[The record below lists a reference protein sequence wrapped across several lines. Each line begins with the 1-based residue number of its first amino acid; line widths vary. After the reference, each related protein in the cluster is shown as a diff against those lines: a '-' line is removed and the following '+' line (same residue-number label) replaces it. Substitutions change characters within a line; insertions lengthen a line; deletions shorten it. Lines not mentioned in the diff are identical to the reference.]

1 VARLHRQ
8 KGISHLLRAA
18 PKILG
23 AVPGMRIVV
32 VGEGPLGGKLR
43 RRAAALGLE
52 GRFIFLG
59 ESEDARRIMSLFDV
73 FVLPSLWEG
82 LPFVLV
88 EAAALGKPIVAT
100 AIDGV
105 PEIIDNGKTGILVP
119 PGDAEALA
127 NAVIS
132 LLSDRPSAAAMAAAA
147 KALIP
152 PRFPL
157 RRTIEQHQNLY
168 LKLYHQKTGRETGI
182 PSSGR
187 A

>member
-1 VARLHRQ
+1 
-8 KGISHLLRAA
+8 
-18 PKILG
+18 
-23 AVPGMRIVV
+23 
-32 VGEGPLGGKLR
+32 
-43 RRAAALGLE
+43 
-52 GRFIFLG
+52 
-59 ESEDARRIMSLFDV
+59 MSLFDV

-100 AIDGV
+100 AVDGV
-105 PEIIDNGKTGILVP
+105 PEMIDNGKTGLLVP

-132 LLSDRPSAAAMAAAA
+132 LLSDKPRAAAMAAAA

-168 LKLYHQKTGRETGI
+168 LKLCRQKTGRRPGTL
-182 PSSGR
+182 
-187 A
+187 